1 MEFYPLQLGPLGANC
16 YIIETAPRQCVAID
30 IGGDTDYLMS
40 LLMKRCMKLSKILL
54 THGHFD
60 HIGGVEEV
68 RKETGAEVFIHT
80 DDAKMLGSAEYS
92 LHKDMYGE
100 PFRPVTEFTS
110 INDDCWIND
119 GDTSFRVIHTPGHSE
134 GSVCYLCGD
143 MMFSGDTLFQG
154 SVGRTDFTG
163 SDPLAMVRSLKRL
176 YLLDGD
182 YRVFPGHGSETVL
195 STEKIT
201 NPYLRRFKGE
211 L

>member
-1 MEFYPLQLGPLGANC
+1 MEFYTLQLGPLGANC

-30 IGGDTDYLMS
+30 IGGDHEYLMD
-40 LLMKRCMKLSKILL
+40 LLMKRCFTLSKILL

-60 HIGGVEEV
+60 HIGGVEAV
-68 RKETGAEVFIHT
+68 RKATGAEVHIHYR
-80 DDAKMLGSAEYS
+80 DAKMLTSEELS
-92 LHKDMYGE
+92 LHRDMYGE
-100 PFRPVTEFTS
+100 PFSPVTEYTS
-110 INDDCWIND
+110 VLDDSWIND
-119 GDTSFRVIHTPGHSE
+119 GDMSFRVIHTPGHSE

-143 MMFSGDTLFQG
+143 RMFSGDTLFQG

-163 SDPLAMVRSLKRL
+163 SDPLAMVQSLRKI

-182 YRVFPGHGSETVL
+182 YDVYPGHGGETRL
-195 STEKIT
+195 STEKLS